1 MALDDILKL
10 ITGAGNDTIQPG
22 PKNSILDSIRNQHI
36 TTPVSQFVQ
45 VEQQNRPNMSSLDDP
60 NVQKFLYALH
70 KVEGGGDQ
78 FDVGVVH
85 IPFNRGK
92 LVTTSTAR
100 GAFQFIART
109 RNSILRR
116 YGVDAWSTDPREQQ
130 MAALYVLYDKDP
142 EIINRIKSGDLKGA
156 GELVNAGLAEGSE
169 LFEGVK
175 NQKETFE
182 AAIDEG
188 NLIKDVEVVNNFEE
202 NLIAKRK
209 KLNEY
214 ANDGSYVYINLRGER
229 KPFKQSTADTFTINA
244 YDDVPESV
252 NFTTTAPDLTVRNLD
267 DYVNYYGEGT
277 TIINANGKDYILV
290 PTDSGEPQQIPIQVA
305 NTQLDAGE
313 AVVQGNEQEVTTA
326 TEESEGEYKIT
337 PLQEGDEVL
346 ELQPNF
352 IDDLR
357 SPEAGRADGTPLS
370 DAEIYAEIQKMAG
383 DDIDVV
389 EDENGRL
396 VVIKKRPKSKDVQ
409 VVSGQDNPV
418 PQPNVLDEK
427 GDEVVS
433 PVVPDVDTE
442 ETEEDTQETTEQ
454 WESSLTED
462 ERKIISSYS
471 IDGSVGEGKAAI
483 KNSEGKIVAHI
494 EGNELVGYRNV
505 PLLGEQRFV
514 IGSYKDNGDGTYTF
528 EEGKDYNLVMN
539 NVDEED
545 KAVIDT
551 FRKAAEDNPE
561 FAQTI
566 VNASDGT
573 EVLSGD
579 DLLNSATTRSD
590 STAVE
595 DTEQTQEEEVIDPN
609 DGQEINTGDTQEN
622 NITTPQPTLEEVQRR
637 HGPDATIG
645 NVNGVDVVLA
655 TDMNGEPLQY
665 DLDKFYSEEN
675 LETYRLQDSG
685 EMPPPQRVPTG
696 DIPTRQDNTA
706 TITTPPV
713 EPQIV
718 EGEEVPPIDPSFIP
732 NEESTTADTRID
744 QTTPDETEVP
754 ENVSNVE
761 DVPDGTGPGGPD
773 GTSPDG
779 TAPDGTAPGVE
790 DDQGGGGGNKR
801 EPFKPN
807 VPGVLSSI
815 GGISS
820 LVSALFAKRGL
831 DEALKEVDVPNT
843 PGLSQAFKRHFYESE
858 QLAKSGMSL
867 NEQDQVQKNID
878 QAYTQGIDK
887 IVRGTSGDRAKF
899 LAGLGVLD
907 AQRNSSLLKAAALND
922 QIKRQNRQEYTKLLD
937 FKETFEANKSE
948 KERNEELK
956 AALTKQSMYADLSGK
971 AIKNIFDNMT
981 AAKMYG
987 KGSNYDNMM
996 RMQMYNMGFD
1006 PPANA
1011 GLPSMIQNIVNSF
1024 SNKNNNDNNTQQ

>member
-188 NLIKDVEVVNNFEE
+188 NQIKDVEVVNNFEE
-202 NLIAKRK
+202 NLIAKRE

-214 ANDGSYVYINLRGER
+214 ANDGSYVYIDRYGNRQ
-229 KPFKQSTADTFTINA
+229 PFKQSTADHYTINA
-244 YDDVPESV
+244 YDDVPDSV
-252 NFTTTAPDLTVRNLD
+252 DFTTTPPDLTVRELS
-267 DYVNYYGEGT
+267 DYEDYYGKGT
-277 TIINANGKDYILV
+277 RIVNANGKDYILV
-290 PTDSGEPQQIPIQVA
+290 PTDSGEPQQIPIHIA
-305 NTQLDAGE
+305 NSQLDAGQ
-313 AVVQGNEQEVTTA
+313 AIVQGNEQEVSTA
-326 TEESEGEYKIT
+326 TAESEGEYKIT

-352 IDDLR
+352 LDDLR

-370 DAEIYAEIQKMAG
+370 DAEILAEIQKQFPE
-383 DDIDVV
+383 DNIDVV
-389 EDENGRL
+389 EDSNGKL
-396 VVIKKRPKSKDVQ
+396 VVIKKRPTSEDVES
-409 VVSGQDNPV
+409 VSGQDNPV
-418 PQPNVLDEK
+418 PQPNVLDEE
-427 GDEVVS
+427 GDETVS
-433 PVVPDVDTE
+433 PVVPDTNTEETEQTE
-442 ETEEDTQETTEQ
+442 ETEE
-454 WESSLTED
+454 
-462 ERKIISSYS
+462 
-471 IDGSVGEGKAAI
+471 
-483 KNSEGKIVAHI
+483 
-494 EGNELVGYRNV
+494 
-505 PLLGEQRFV
+505 V
-514 IGSYKDNGDGTYTF
+514 I
-528 EEGKDYNLVMN
+528 
-539 NVDEED
+539 
-545 KAVIDT
+545 
-551 FRKAAEDNPE
+551 
-561 FAQTI
+561 
-566 VNASDGT
+566 
-573 EVLSGD
+573 
-579 DLLNSATTRSD
+579 
-590 STAVE
+590 
-595 DTEQTQEEEVIDPN
+595 IDPN
-609 DGQEINTGDTQEN
+609 DGQEINTEESVEETQEV
-622 NITTPQPTLEEVQRR
+622 LEIPEGLGNRR
-637 HGPDATIG
+637 LFYKDGNTYKVDEDG
-645 NVNGVDVVLA
+645 NVKMTQEG
-655 TDMNGEPLQY
+655 
-665 DLDKFYSEEN
+665 YS
-675 LETYRLQDSG
+675 
-685 EMPPPQRVPTG
+685 P
-696 DIPTRQDNTA
+696 
-706 TITTPPV
+706 
-713 EPQIV
+713 
-718 EGEEVPPIDPSFIP
+718 
-732 NEESTTADTRID
+732 
-744 QTTPDETEVP
+744 EVP
-754 ENVSNVE
+754 ENAQPGDLFQDDDGNTYKVLPNGEIAFITPTELNDIDNPVIINAPENENTETTTSSEVEQEQQEENFTEGIVAPEGVGPGEVFEQDGKTYAVEEDGSITYLGNAQIEE
-761 DVPDGTGPGGPD
+761 DVEEEPSLSLDEVQETYGENATIQVFNGRQEVVIKDEDGNVIEQIPMNDAVTANNERIVLEEQNNNQNVNEEDGEDGEDGEGGSD
-773 GTSPDG
+773 K
-779 TAPDGTAPGVE
+779 
-790 DDQGGGGGNKR
+790 NKR

-807 VPGVLSSI
+807 VPGILSSI

-820 LVSALFAKRGL
+820 LVSALFAKKGL
-831 DEALKEVDVPNT
+831 DEALKEVDIPNT